1 MLKDI
6 NVLKTTSLPRI
17 HLCEKRLSI
26 LMARDGDYYCAYC
39 PELDLVTE
47 MDTPESALKDIL
59 EAMRDYA
66 EEYMNEGSLY
76 SSSPN
81 RAHHLPYIKEIFS
94 CKTEWDLRML
104 IEVSYGIIHI

>member
-1 MLKDI
+1 MSADI
-6 NVLKTTSLPRI
+6 NISQTKPIPRI
-17 HLCEKRLSI
+17 HLSEKRLSI

-47 MDTPESALKDIL
+47 MDTAESALKDIL

-66 EEYMNEGSLY
+66 EEYMNEKALY

-81 RAHHLPYIKEIFS
+81 RAHHLPYVKEIFS

-104 IEVSYGIIHI
+104 IEVSYGVIHV